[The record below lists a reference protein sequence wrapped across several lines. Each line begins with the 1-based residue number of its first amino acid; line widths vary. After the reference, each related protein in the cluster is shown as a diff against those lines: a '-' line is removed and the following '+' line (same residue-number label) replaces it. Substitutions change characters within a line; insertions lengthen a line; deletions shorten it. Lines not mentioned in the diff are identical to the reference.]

1 MSESAIPVHT
11 VVAPQPLRL
20 AWQRR
25 VQYALIVTDAAAIAI
40 AITVAQFG
48 RFGTESL
55 HSSAPHS
62 TQYRALALIVA
73 VAWLLAL
80 WATRTRDRR
89 ILGVGLIEYGRVANA
104 TFITF
109 GLLAILA
116 YLAQLTIA
124 RGYLAIALPLGL
136 LLLLSGRWY
145 WRSRVQA
152 MRRGGRCLTG
162 AVVVGGAAEVER
174 AVGELGGQ
182 LRAGYKA
189 IAVVLTD
196 DGELSGAASALP
208 RVELDDLVDTVRR
221 TRTRAVMVAG
231 GLPGGNEQLREL
243 GWAFEDSG
251 VELILVSRL
260 IEVAG
265 PRMHWRPV
273 EGLPMVHV
281 DLPRFSGFN
290 YSIKRAFDVV
300 AGGLALLVASPVM
313 LVVALAVKADGGPVL
328 FRQRRVGMRGG
339 HFAMLKFRS
348 MVVDAE
354 ARRDE
359 LMHLNEGAGLLFKL
373 RDDPRVTRVG
383 RVIRRLSLDELPQ
396 LFNVLRGDMSL
407 VGPRPPLPAEVD
419 RYEGRVNRRLLI
431 KPGITGLWQVSGRSG
446 LSWEESVKL
455 DLWYVENW
463 SLTNDLMILL
473 RTARTVV
480 AHEGAY

>member
-1 MSESAIPVHT
+1 
-11 VVAPQPLRL
+11 
-20 AWQRR
+20 
-25 VQYALIVTDAAAIAI
+25 
-40 AITVAQFG
+40 
-48 RFGTESL
+48 
-55 HSSAPHS
+55 
-62 TQYRALALIVA
+62 
-73 VAWLLAL
+73 
-80 WATRTRDRR
+80 
-89 ILGVGLIEYGRVANA
+89 
-104 TFITF
+104 
-109 GLLAILA
+109 
-116 YLAQLTIA
+116 
-124 RGYLAIALPLGL
+124 
-136 LLLLSGRWY
+136 
-145 WRSRVQA
+145 
-152 MRRGGRCLTG
+152 
-162 AVVVGGAAEVER
+162 
-174 AVGELGGQ
+174 
-182 LRAGYKA
+182 
-189 IAVVLTD
+189 
-196 DGELSGAASALP
+196 
-208 RVELDDLVDTVRR
+208 
-221 TRTRAVMVAG
+221 
-231 GLPGGNEQLREL
+231 
-243 GWAFEDSG
+243 
-251 VELILVSRL
+251 
-260 IEVAG
+260 
-265 PRMHWRPV
+265 MHWRPV